1 MKCEICHQ
9 AEAETAIVRGE
20 GDGAEELYV
29 CKACA
34 KSERLRRQKK
44 SQRTRKSAGL
54 PPGVSMTITRIGSG
68 DDGEKPPPFLE
79 AIIDAMDD
87 MVSDMEKSA
96 ASASSR
102 KKGERKLSPVPLD
115 SIDPAYLVGGGLHLE
130 GLHLIGEIEA
140 VRRALHALG
149 MDFVGCESGGIVD
162 PGHVYGVAAVS
173 PDGLARRVVKD
184 LLREE
189 RNARVRLFEE
199 MPRVF
204 GDALCRALAILKNAR
219 LLSPAELFDLLSP
232 MRLAALEGMLD
243 GLTVDDV
250 EKMLASAA
258 EAFADDE
265 KMDYDDRDREDAA
278 RADEMNRR
286 FEDVV
291 LNERAEEKFL

>member
-9 AEAETAIVRGE
+9 AEAETALVRGE
-20 GDGAEELYV
+20 GEGAEELYV

-34 KSERLRRQKK
+34 KSERQRRQKK

-54 PPGVSMTITRIGSG
+54 PPGVSMTITRIGPG
-68 DDGEKPPPFLE
+68 GDGEKPPPFIE
-79 AIIDAMDD
+79 AIMNAVDG
-87 MVSDMEKSA
+87 MVSDIEKSA
-96 ASASSR
+96 AAAKPR
-102 KKGERKLSPVPLD
+102 KGERKPRPVSLEGT
-115 SIDPAYLVGGGLHLE
+115 DPAFMVGGGLHLE
-130 GLHLIGEIEA
+130 GLHLIGEVDA
-140 VRRALHALG
+140 VRRAMHALD
-149 MDFVGCESGGIVD
+149 MDLVGCESGGVVD
-162 PGHVYGVAAVS
+162 PGHVFGVASAA
-173 PDGLARRVVKD
+173 PDALAGRVVKD

-243 GLTVDDV
+243 GVSLKDV
-250 EKMLASAA
+250 EEMLESAA
-258 EAFADDE
+258 AAFAGDE
-265 KMDYDDRDREDAA
+265 KMDVDERDREDAE

>member
-9 AEAETAIVRGE
+9 AEAETALVRGE
-20 GDGAEELYV
+20 GEGAEELYV

-34 KSERLRRQKK
+34 KSERQRRQKK

-54 PPGVSMTITRIGSG
+54 PPGVSMTITRIGPG
-68 DDGEKPPPFLE
+68 GDGEKPPPFIE
-79 AIIDAMDD
+79 AIMNAVDG
-87 MVSDMEKSA
+87 MVSDIEKSA
-96 ASASSR
+96 AAKQR
-102 KKGERKLSPVPLD
+102 KGERKPRPVSLEGTA
-115 SIDPAYLVGGGLHLE
+115 PAFLVGGGLHLE
-130 GLHLIGEIEA
+130 GLHLIGEVDA
-140 VRRALHALG
+140 VRRAMHALD
-149 MDFVGCESGGIVD
+149 MDLVGCESGGVVD
-162 PGHVYGVAAVS
+162 PGHVFGVASAA
-173 PDGLARRVVKD
+173 PAALAGRVVKD

-243 GLTVDDV
+243 GVSLKDV
-250 EKMLASAA
+250 EEMLESAA
-258 EAFADDE
+258 AAFAGDE
-265 KMDYDDRDREDAA
+265 KMDADERDREDAE

>member
-68 DDGEKPPPFLE
+68 DGEKPPPFLE

-102 KKGERKLSPVPLD
+102 KKGERKLRPVPLD
-115 SIDPAYLVGGGLHLE
+115 SADPAYLVGGGLHLE

-149 MDFVGCESGGIVD
+149 MDFISCESGGIVD
-162 PGHVYGVAAVS
+162 PGHVFGVAAVS
-173 PDGLARRVVKD
+173 PDGLARRVVED

-232 MRLAALEGMLD
+232 MRLAALEGLLD

-258 EAFADDE
+258 DSFVDDE
-265 KMDYDDRDREDAA
+265 KMDVEDRDREDAE
-278 RADEMNRR
+278 RADAMNRR